1 MQLYCEIII
10 LRLVSQFKKSQIYFK
25 FFTTNT
31 KNIMI
36 LFFCTKYFEIQSV
49 NDMVLI
55 ECNVLE
61 TAMFFHY

>member
-1 MQLYCEIII
+1 
-10 LRLVSQFKKSQIYFK
+10 
-25 FFTTNT
+25 
-31 KNIMI
+31 MI
-36 LFFCTKYFEIQSV
+36 LFFCKKYFEIQSV